1 MDLNERSK
9 HESSF
14 RGRNM
19 KSGVYTTKYKLGDHQ
34 FFGCKSSAGQGLKY
48 SKQKGQTIS
57 IRQSEEVKSREHSV
71 GTETQV
77 RGMALWPQESKKMHL
92 IAREAALVGS
102 KSHIH
107 V

>member
-1 MDLNERSK
+1 M
-9 HESSF
+9 
-14 RGRNM
+14 
-19 KSGVYTTKYKLGDHQ
+19 TKYKLGDHQ
-34 FFGCKSSAGQGLKY
+34 FFGCKSSAGQGLKD

-102 KSHIH
+102 KSHVH